1 MIFSNYSYQ
10 YFDWWHDIIPDANEV
25 DLNGNAFE
33 HSGLFNNNIL
43 DLGFT
48 IGINDYWN
56 ITLTQSLIE
65 RCMEWDGPVDDNGN
79 SLTVHHRTECSST
92 DFYNGDKP
100 IAFGGVLGDT
110 KLSFRYLLYNQMK
123 GPGSRLFLGFGLD
136 IPSKNVLTESP
147 WTKTD
152 GEYTEHRHFYL
163 SDGAYK
169 MNMELQFFKKRIK
182 FPVFWGGTFT
192 YNFPLK
198 DSEYGFSPSN
208 RLGLSLLAMSGST
221 KFKKIRLGKLSL
233 SSVGPTLNIV
243 YSGRSFWQGQGDT
256 PNSKSILYVPG
267 ISIILGFDNGGGL
280 GLNIAKG
287 FEKYINDAP
296 SDIDE
301 EIDIFTFSIN
311 YRTILDKRLNWFW

>member
-1 MIFSNYSYQ
+1 MVNLEDYQ
-10 YFDWWHDIIPDANEV
+10 E
-25 DLNGNAFE
+25 
-33 HSGLFNNNIL
+33 
-43 DLGFT
+43 
-48 IGINDYWN
+48 
-56 ITLTQSLIE
+56 
-65 RCMEWDGPVDDNGN
+65 
-79 SLTVHHRTECSST
+79 
-92 DFYNGDKP
+92 
-100 IAFGGVLGDT
+100 
-110 KLSFRYLLYNQMK
+110 YLLYNQMK

-233 SSVGPTLNIV
+233 S
-243 YSGRSFWQGQGDT
+243 
-256 PNSKSILYVPG
+256 
-267 ISIILGFDNGGGL
+267 
-280 GLNIAKG
+280 
-287 FEKYINDAP
+287 
-296 SDIDE
+296 
-301 EIDIFTFSIN
+301 
-311 YRTILDKRLNWFW
+311 